1 MYTLRYYLMYN
12 CTQLFNVLCLRT
24 FTAGLFVFSNG
35 CIVVVENLS
44 DGQQRH
50 LTGRATS
57 LVLRGTFNS
66 FEKEVLTASH
76 GPVVCIFHGS
86 MASFLALPVICHT
99 SESVYYAVALLVC
112 SRLSV

>member
-1 MYTLRYYLMYN
+1 M
-12 CTQLFNVLCLRT
+12 
-24 FTAGLFVFSNG
+24 
-35 CIVVVENLS
+35 VVENLS

-57 LVLRGTFNS
+57 LVLKGTFNS

-99 SESVYYAVALLVC
+99 SESVILC
-112 SRLSV
+112 HGSTGM